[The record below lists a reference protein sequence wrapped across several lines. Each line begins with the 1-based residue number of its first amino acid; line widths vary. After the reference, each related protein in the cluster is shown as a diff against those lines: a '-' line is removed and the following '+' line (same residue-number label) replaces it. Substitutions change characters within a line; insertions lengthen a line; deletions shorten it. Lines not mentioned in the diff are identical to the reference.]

1 MISILAQ
8 VKIHPFLSPR
18 HSQRSENYTQ
28 VFPGPALEAINK
40 ATGQVVMSSATAT
53 ASDVEV
59 AVKSSA
65 EAFRSFRKIPAAER
79 GNLLLK
85 AGGTIFQLIFDKIF
99 TFVNI
104 LSIFS

>member
-1 MISILAQ
+1 MD
-8 VKIHPFLSPR
+8 
-18 HSQRSENYTQ
+18 
-28 VFPGPALEAINK
+28 AINK

-53 ASDVEV
+53 PADVEF

-85 AGGTIFQLIFDKIF
+85 AGGMILQLISDKILCF
-99 TFVNI
+99 SNTFLY
-104 LSIFS
+104 LS